1 MARARLNSSNT
12 PEEELPKAKINKE
25 SLKSVKVLLKYLYP
39 HRKKFLIGIFFL
51 ILSSVASLAFPKAM
65 GMLIDGATKGI
76 GNINEIALILMSV
89 LLIQATFSFFRVIWF
104 VEVSERSLADL
115 RKDTYFKLVTLPM
128 TFFSQRRVGELN
140 SRISADLAQIQ
151 DSITGTIAELL
162 RQIIVF
168 IGGIIA
174 LSLVSGKLT
183 LMMLSV
189 FPVLVNGMT
198 LKEIYQHFANL

>member
-76 GNINEIALILMSV
+76 GNINEIALLLMSV

-168 IGGIIA
+168 IG
-174 LSLVSGKLT
+174 
-183 LMMLSV
+183 
-189 FPVLVNGMT
+189 
-198 LKEIYQHFANL
+198 